1 MDLATLEQ
9 VRPCVSDKD
18 WRTAT
23 ELVHELGGLA
33 LAIDQAGAYIEQT
46 ECGLEGYLSRYRT
59 NAAVMLQERG
69 GYVHSADHPLAVYKT
84 FLLAAENA
92 KSRSEL
98 AYEILLDSA
107 LLHPDG
113 ISEKLY
119 ADCNPLEMDKALAAL
134 KDYSL
139 IQRVQVEER
148 KFFTVHRLVQVVI
161 RDVCDG

>member
-1 MDLATLEQ
+1 ML
-9 VRPCVSDKD
+9 KD
-18 WRTAT
+18 
-23 ELVHELGGLA
+23 
-33 LAIDQAGAYIEQT
+33 
-46 ECGLEGYLSRYRT
+46 
-59 NAAVMLQERG
+59 RG
-69 GYVHSADHPLAVYKT
+69 GYVHSADHPEAVYKT

-119 ADCNPLEMDKALAAL
+119 ADCNSLDLEKALATL

-139 IQRVQVEER
+139 IRRVSEKR
-148 KFFTVHRLVQVVI
+148 LFTVNRLVQVVI
-161 RDVCDG
+161 QDVCDG